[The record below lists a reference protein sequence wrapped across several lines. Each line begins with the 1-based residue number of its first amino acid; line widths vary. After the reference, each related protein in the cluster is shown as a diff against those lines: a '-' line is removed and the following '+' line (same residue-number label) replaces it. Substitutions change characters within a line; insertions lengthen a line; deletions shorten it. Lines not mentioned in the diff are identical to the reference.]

1 MEGCRV
7 AASTFGKGTQI
18 MAQALFIASFI
29 RAGGA
34 EWAANHGLTGAQY
47 QSRFNEMT
55 GKGFRPVCISGYGTG
70 NGERF
75 AVIFDKS
82 PSTGWVARHGLT
94 AAQYQAE
101 VTAWSNQGFRPLSL
115 SAWRTTNGSRFACV
129 YEKGGS
135 GTWAARHGLD
145 SAAYQA
151 AFNQFVG
158 QGMRLRGV
166 QPYVEGSTVRYIA
179 WWEKSAG
186 PAWVARHD
194 MTEAQFRATHNSL
207 AAQGYDLVSGGSAM
221 LNFIFIK
228 RDVYAGLWEKRS
240 AQSIAHH
247 GMTGG
252 AYQANFNAAVGSGM
266 RPLFVSGALG
276 AVPVDVNLNF
286 RIQRQQQSQWCWAAV
301 SSSLRRYYQPAS
313 TLSQVDLVN
322 QRRGRNDCGQPGPGA
337 DPNRCNI
344 PDTTWQVIQ
353 SLGHLAE
360 FQSNS
365 VSYANLRGQLAQGR
379 PVFVRIAWDG
389 GGAHATVAAGV
400 EDGEFVVMC
409 DPGSSSAADPNLGT
423 TTVVAYDSLLN
434 DYNGSGNWVGT
445 GYTQP

>member
-1 MEGCRV
+1 
-7 AASTFGKGTQI
+7 
-18 MAQALFIASFI
+18 MAQALFMASFI

-34 EWAANHGLTGAQY
+34 EWTANHGLTGAQY

-70 NGERF
+70 SGERF

-94 AAQYQAE
+94 AAQYQAD
-101 VTAWSNQGFRPLSL
+101 VTTWSNQGFRPLSL
-115 SAWRTTNGSRFACV
+115 SAWRTTAGSRFACV

-145 SAAYQA
+145 AAAYQQ

-166 QPYVEGSTVRYIA
+166 QPYVEGGTVRYIA

-186 PAWVARHD
+186 PQWVARHD

-240 AQSIAHH
+240 AASIGHH

-252 AYQANFNAAVGSGM
+252 AYQANFDAAVAGGF

-276 AVPVDVNLNF
+276 ALPVDVNLRF

-301 SSSLRRYYQPAS
+301 SSSIRRYYQPAS

-322 QRRGRNDCGQPGPGA
+322 QRRGRTDCGQAGPGA
-337 DPNRCNI
+337 DGARCNI
-344 PDTTWQVIQ
+344 PDNTSAVIDG
-353 SLGHLAE
+353 LGHLA
-360 FQSNS
+360 QMQNNS
-365 VSYANLRGQLAQGR
+365 VPYANLRSELAAGR
-379 PVFVRIAWDG
+379 PIFIRIEWDG
-389 GGAHATVAAGV
+389 GGRHATVAAGV
-400 EDGEFVVMC
+400 EDGEFVIIC
-409 DPGSSSAADPNLGT
+409 DPGPASAADATQGT
-423 TTVVAYDSLLN
+423 TAVVAYDDLLS
-434 DYNGSGNWVGT
+434 DYRGSGNWIGT
-445 GYTQP
+445 GYTKA